1 LGNGVPNILYKYAI
15 FLIIDGFCNDDD
27 DFSNSNDDGLKEVY
41 TISNICIAS
50 LAY

>member
-1 LGNGVPNILYKYAI
+1 MVFQIY
-15 FLIIDGFCNDDD
+15 FIDGFCNDD

-41 TISNICIAS
+41 TISNFCIAS